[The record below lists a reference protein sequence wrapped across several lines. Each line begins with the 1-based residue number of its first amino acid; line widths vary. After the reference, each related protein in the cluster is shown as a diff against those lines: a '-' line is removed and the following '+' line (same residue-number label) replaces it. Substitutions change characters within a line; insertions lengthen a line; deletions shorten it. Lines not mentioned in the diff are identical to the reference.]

1 MEAFSLYLNPDIGM
15 FCLYVLVAVHLEIAM
30 QARSSTYVRT
40 RRSSLSYAPK
50 EISAEKVKV
59 YLVKS

>member
-1 MEAFSLYLNPDIGM
+1 M

-50 EISAEKVKV
+50 EISAEKVQV